1 MKKIDASNSLI
12 FGIKVEDIKNSL
24 EYLDQEGY
32 FSNSKQFSEY
42 KKAKLDIV
50 RVYTAN
56 LAYNPYAYTRDGLIH
71 SFSYF
76 IPKSKAVFVEE
87 EPKKKTLRP
96 FKSLEEFFT
105 VTGFKV
111 GDIVQIKRFGNLSYE
126 ETAILTSIKLYL
138 DGAYR
143 RVEICF
149 GSTARSLS
157 DLFKCCKYFKNNE
170 WLPFGVEE
178 GRD

>member
-1 MKKIDASNSLI
+1 MKKIDASKSLI
-12 FGIKVEDIKNSL
+12 FGRKVEDIKNSL
-24 EYLDQEGY
+24 EYLDQECY
-32 FSNSKQFSEY
+32 FSNSKDFSEY
-42 KKAKLDIV
+42 KEAKLDIV
-50 RVYTAN
+50 RVCNIAN
-56 LAYNPYAYTRDGLIH
+56 YAFNPYTYVSDGFRY

-76 IPKSKAVFVEE
+76 IPKSKAVFIEE

-96 FKSLEEFFT
+96 FKSLEEFFN

-111 GDIVQIKRFGNLSYE
+111 GDIVQIKRFGNLNYE
-126 ETAILTSIKLYL
+126 ETAILTSIRLHT

-143 RVEICF
+143 RIEICF

-157 DLFKCCKYFKNNE
+157 DLFKCCKYFKNSE

-178 GRD
+178 